1 MTRNAPMIWP
11 FAYLIMSAALFLVW
25 LGLYV
30 LRGDLR
36 RVMLRV
42 SLATALLG
50 LTEPLFVPKYWD
62 PYTLFDLAR
71 RTGFDLES
79 LLFSFAIG
87 GIVFAAYEVFFRMA
101 PSQSISAERHERRH
115 RHHLLALAAPYVVFV
130 VVALTIRPNPIY
142 SSAIALV
149 AGFFATLYC
158 RRDLWLK
165 MIVSGGLF
173 LAVYF
178 VVFFFFNLAFPG
190 YVAAVW
196 NLKAISGVRL
206 AGVPLEELMF
216 AFTFGLYWSSLYE
229 HLMWRRECAF
239 SPADV
244 GMRAAGQR

>member
-1 MTRNAPMIWP
+1 MPAIWT
-11 FAYLIMSAALFLVW
+11 FAYLIMSAALFAVW
-25 LGLYV
+25 LVLYGV
-30 LRGDLR
+30 RTDLR
-36 RVMLRV
+36 RTMLRV

-50 LTEPLFVPKYWD
+50 LTEPLFVPRYWN
-62 PYTLFDLAR
+62 PYTLLDLAR

-101 PSQSISAERHERRH
+101 PSESIVGERHERRH
-115 RHHLLALAAPYVVFV
+115 RHHLLALAAPFLVFSI
-130 VVALTIRPNPIY
+130 VAIITRLNPIY

-149 AGFFATLYC
+149 AGFLATLYC

-178 VVFFFFNLAFPG
+178 VVIALFSLAFPG
-190 YVAAVW
+190 YIVAVW
-196 NLKAISGVRL
+196 NLPALSGVRL

-216 AFTFGLYWSSLYE
+216 AFTFGLYWSSVYE
-229 HLMWRRECAF
+229 HLMWRRESALT
-239 SPADV
+239 SAAL
-244 GMRAAGQR
+244 GTHAAGHH